1 MTNAVFLSQSSVLIG
16 AKEFTSMSLLPFPR
30 DPSEGQLR
38 QFGLSCPIGVLLL
51 CLFWQANAMLILAAF
66 GLGVLSVSL
75 ALTTPR
81 LLRPLFLIL
90 LLVLFPIGF
99 VLSEVILLLI
109 FAFVVVPIALTLR
122 ILGRDTLKRRNAI
135 RNAESQES
143 LWALRDQSQSPDR
156 YYRQF

>member
-1 MTNAVFLSQSSVLIG
+1 VGPFGV
-16 AKEFTSMSLLPFPR
+16 KEFHSMSLLQFPN
-30 DPSEGQLR
+30 DPSDRQLR
-38 QFGLSCPIGVLLL
+38 QFGLSCPIGVVLL
-51 CLFWQANAMLILAAF
+51 CLFWQANAMLILTAM

-90 LLVLFPIGF
+90 LIALFPIGF

-109 FAFVVVPIALTLR
+109 FTFVVVPIALTLR
-122 ILGRDTLKRRNAI
+122 ILGRDTLNRHNAFRNAT
-135 RNAESQES
+135 SKES
-143 LWALRDQSQSPDR
+143 LWILRDQPQRPDH